1 MTTAESNQAAARLRW
16 GVYWILIALAAGNMT
31 GRILAVNSVDRIALE
46 KYLQRSGRKQWQQ
59 QRPFLSANDRS
70 RWATVR
76 ALVEHHTYAIDTI
89 IAEPNWDTIDMVK
102 HADPWTTV
110 KHTEREG
117 GEDVERVE
125 RLYSSKPPLLATLLA
140 GPYWAIHRATGWTLG
155 DHPYEIGRLLLWT
168 TNVLPMVVMFVL
180 LGCLVERLGTT
191 DWGRIYAMAA
201 ATWATYLNTFA
212 VVLNNHLIAA
222 VCATVAI
229 YAAVRIWCDGARH
242 NRLFA
247 AAGFFAALT
256 AATELPAL
264 ALLAM
269 LSAALLWKAPR
280 PTVQAYLPAAGLVV
294 AAFFVTNYAAHG
306 CLTPPYM
313 HRNTADPANNWYDY
327 SYMKGGRERDSYWRN
342 PNGIDRG
349 EPSAARYALHTLV
362 GHHGIFSLTPVW
374 LVSLAGLA
382 VWGFGRDPR
391 RSAAGEPLPSGPA
404 SAPPAGHGAI
414 DAGDGEAEQA
424 EGLQRSR
431 TIGSLETGGSCG
443 RSLAVLI
450 AAVSLACLV
459 FYLSRPLAHRNYGGM
474 TSGFR
479 WMFWLAPLWIVA
491 MLPAAD
497 RFSRYRAWRVVAV
510 VLLALSALSASYP
523 TWNPWTY
530 PWLTNWGIYLGWIE
544 F

>member
-1 MTTAESNQAAARLRW
+1 MTAAASNQATARLRW
-16 GVYWILIALAAGNMT
+16 GVYWILIALAVGNMT

-46 KYLQRSGRKQWQQ
+46 KYLQRSGRKQWRQ

-70 RWATVR
+70 RWDTVR
-76 ALVEHHTYAIDTI
+76 ALVEQGTYAIDEI

-102 HADPWTTV
+102 HAD
-110 KHTEREG
+110 RNG
-117 GEDVERVE
+117 VE

-140 GPYWAIHRATGWTLG
+140 GPYWVIHRVTGWTLG
-155 DHPYEIGRLLLWT
+155 DHPYEMGRFLLLIV
-168 TNVLPMVVMFVL
+168 NVVPMIVMFVL
-180 LGCLVERLGTT
+180 LAHLVERFGQS
-191 DWGRIYAMAA
+191 DWGRIYVMAA
-201 ATWATYLNTFA
+201 ATWATFLNTFA

-222 VCATVAI
+222 ACAAVAI
-229 YAAVRIWCDGARH
+229 YAAVRIWCDGARQY
-242 NRLFA
+242 RLFA
-247 AAGFFAALT
+247 TAGFFAALT

-264 ALLAM
+264 ALLAS
-269 LSAALLWKAPR
+269 LTVAVLWKAPR
-280 PTVQAYLPAAGLVV
+280 PTVRAYLPAAGVVV
-294 AAFFVTNYAAHG
+294 AAFFITNYAAHG

-313 HRNTADPANNWYDY
+313 HRSTTDPADNWYDY
-327 SYMKGGRERDSYWRN
+327 SYVKGGRERDSYWRD

-382 VWGFGRDPR
+382 VWGFGRNPR
-391 RSAAGEPLPSGPA
+391 RPAAGEPIGVGPVAGPPSDGGA
-404 SAPPAGHGAI
+404 AG
-414 DAGDGEAEQA
+414 
-424 EGLQRSR
+424 
-431 TIGSLETGGSCG
+431 TGGSEADVPDARDGCETCGAEATHSSCG
-443 RSLAVLI
+443 RSLALLI

-491 MLPAAD
+491 MVPAAD
-497 RFSRYRAWRVVAV
+497 RMANSRVWRAIAI
-510 VLLALSALSASYP
+510 VLLAFSVLSASYP

-530 PWLTNWGIYLGWIE
+530 PWLTNLGIYMGWVG

>member
-1 MTTAESNQAAARLRW
+1 MTAATSNQATARLRW

-46 KYLQRSGRKQWQQ
+46 KYLQRSGRKQWRQ

-70 RWATVR
+70 RWDTVR
-76 ALVEHHTYAIDTI
+76 ALVEQRTYAIDEI

-102 HADPWTTV
+102 HADSD
-110 KHTEREG
+110 G
-117 GEDVERVE
+117 IE

-140 GPYWAIHRATGWTLG
+140 GPYWVIHRVTGWTLG
-155 DHPYEIGRLLLWT
+155 DHPYEMGRFLLLIV
-168 TNVLPMVVMFVL
+168 NVVPMIVMFVL
-180 LGCLVERLGTT
+180 LAHLVERFGQS
-191 DWGRIYAMAA
+191 DWGRIYVMAA
-201 ATWATYLNTFA
+201 ATWATFLNTFA

-222 VCATVAI
+222 ACAAVAI
-229 YAAVRIWCDGARH
+229 YAAVRIWCDGARQY
-242 NRLFA
+242 RLFA
-247 AAGFFAALT
+247 TAGFFAALT

-264 ALLAM
+264 ALLAS
-269 LSAALLWKAPR
+269 LTVAVLWKAPR
-280 PTVQAYLPAAGLVV
+280 PTVRAYLPAAGVVV
-294 AAFFVTNYAAHG
+294 AAFFITNYAAHG

-313 HRNTADPANNWYDY
+313 HRSTTDPADNWYDY
-327 SYMKGGRERDSYWRN
+327 SYVKGGRERDSYWRD

-382 VWGFGRDPR
+382 VWGFGRNPR
-391 RSAAGEPLPSGPA
+391 RPAAGEPIGVGPVAGPPSDG
-404 SAPPAGHGAI
+404 GAA
-414 DAGDGEAEQA
+414 DADG
-424 EGLQRSR
+424 R
-431 TIGSLETGGSCG
+431 ETGGTETRGTEADVPDARDGCETCGAEATHSSCG
-443 RSLAVLI
+443 RSLALLI

-491 MLPAAD
+491 MVPAAD
-497 RFSRYRAWRVVAV
+497 RMANSRVWRAIAI
-510 VLLALSALSASYP
+510 VLLAFSVLSASYP

-530 PWLTNWGIYLGWIE
+530 PWLTNLGIYMGWVG